1 MWWKTDKR
9 YIFLGKIL
17 FMALL
22 PILCCVVRCAIDG
35 KNIFQVWLPG
45 CQWND
50 ELFYFKQVEAILQ
63 HGFPQGYYGFNES
76 HALKLSFA
84 AWSPVLAMPWVLWG
98 AIFGWNLM
106 SPILCNINLH
116 LLCDSDKT
124 KLEADWHFFSAVLPV
139 YSHLEICF
147 FSHAGGNLYLHGE
160 LVLLFCNSL
169 YA

>member
-1 MWWKTDKR
+1 MESGACDAMGFVGSHIRLEPDVAYSMQYYT
-9 YIFLGKIL
+9 L
-17 FMALL
+17 
-22 PILCCVVRCAIDG
+22 VR
-35 KNIFQVWLPG
+35 
-45 CQWND
+45 
-50 ELFYFKQVEAILQ
+50 
-63 HGFPQGYYGFNES
+63 
-76 HALKLSFA
+76 
-84 AWSPVLAMPWVLWG
+84 
-98 AIFGWNLM
+98 NLY
-106 SPILCNINLH
+106 